1 MNNKEGHYLTVSRFY
16 GTGRRKT
23 AIAKVWL
30 APGKGNIIINNVSHQ
45 DYFKNQSNILTIE
58 EPLKLIQKMEDFDI
72 NVKVYGGG
80 ISGQSG
86 AIKHGIS
93 RALVEYDHTLR
104 AVLKKEKMLER
115 DARMKERKK
124 YGQKGARAR
133 YQFSKR

>member
-1 MNNKEGHYLTVSRFY
+1 LAVSRFY

-23 AIAKVWL
+23 AVAKVWL
-30 APGKGNIIINNVSHQ
+30 ASGKGNIVINNLPYQ
-45 DYFKNQSNILTIE
+45 EYFSEQANILTVE
-58 EPLKLIQKMEDFDI
+58 EPLKLIQKMDEFDI
-72 NVKVYGGG
+72 NVKVSGGG

-93 RALVEYDHTLR
+93 RALVEYDHSLR
-104 AVLKKEKMLER
+104 AILKKENMLER

-124 YGQKGARAR
+124 YGQRGARAR

>member
-1 MNNKEGHYLTVSRFY
+1 MTDSRFY

-23 AIAKVWL
+23 SVAKVWIT
-30 APGKGNIIINNVSHQ
+30 PGKGNIIVNNMPYQ
-45 DYFKNQSNILTIE
+45 EYLTTQSNIQEVE
-58 EPLKLIQKMEDFDI
+58 EPLKLVQKMNDLD
-72 NVKVYGGG
+72 VKVSVSGGG

-93 RALVEYDHTLR
+93 RALIEYDHSLR
-104 AVLKKEKMLER
+104 SVLKKEKMLER

-124 YGQKGARAR
+124 YGQRGARAR